1 MKKKTTI
8 LLLAGSLMIAGI
20 AALLYQSQNS
30 RNQIRH
36 YTAFFSTTGEE
47 ITSDNDMKK
56 KIAEQIGA
64 DCEETWLK
72 GQTKDNALNAYIA
85 AGEYPDFISGESKLY
100 DAGALIPIDEYW
112 DNYPNIKNYL
122 TEEQWDL
129 FRQAD
134 GHIYWIPQFG
144 VSQGQ
149 DTEVIHSGE
158 AFWIQTRVLKWADY
172 PEITT
177 VDEYFDLIEAYVQA
191 NPVMPDGKKNVP
203 FTVLCDDWR
212 FFCLENVPQFL
223 DGYPNDGSCM
233 VDPGNDQVI
242 DYNTTETARRYFQK
256 LNEEY
261 HKGIFDPQSF
271 TSTYEEYLDKLG
283 TGAVLG
289 MVDQWWQFY
298 YNLAEPY
305 ETNGLSDLGCD
316 YVPLP
321 ITMDKGTSNQWHTS
335 RNAEMDTSS
344 GLSITTS
351 CEDVQGALQFVNDLL
366 DSDITKLRFWGEKDL
381 DYSVDENGM
390 FYMNSEQGKRH
401 GDSVLNESHFCPY
414 SYFPRVEGLLDDGIN
429 AFSIEYQPVEF
440 MKSLKPDIRECF
452 EAYDVQNYVELL
464 GTNEAPGAWYPMYS
478 YTQSL
483 SSKSKGGMIRD
494 EIDAV
499 KRNWLPQVIMSDDF
513 ASTWDAYMAA
523 YQKCDPQDYFDIL
536 QRHVDQILR

>member
-158 AFWIQTRVLKWADY
+158 AF
-172 PEITT
+172 
-177 VDEYFDLIEAYVQA
+177 
-191 NPVMPDGKKNVP
+191 
-203 FTVLCDDWR
+203 
-212 FFCLENVPQFL
+212 
-223 DGYPNDGSCM
+223 
-233 VDPGNDQVI
+233 
-242 DYNTTETARRYFQK
+242 
-256 LNEEY
+256 
-261 HKGIFDPQSF
+261 
-271 TSTYEEYLDKLG
+271 
-283 TGAVLG
+283 
-289 MVDQWWQFY
+289 
-298 YNLAEPY
+298 
-305 ETNGLSDLGCD
+305 
-316 YVPLP
+316 
-321 ITMDKGTSNQWHTS
+321 
-335 RNAEMDTSS
+335 
-344 GLSITTS
+344 
-351 CEDVQGALQFVNDLL
+351 
-366 DSDITKLRFWGEKDL
+366 
-381 DYSVDENGM
+381 
-390 FYMNSEQGKRH
+390 
-401 GDSVLNESHFCPY
+401 
-414 SYFPRVEGLLDDGIN
+414 
-429 AFSIEYQPVEF
+429 
-440 MKSLKPDIRECF
+440 
-452 EAYDVQNYVELL
+452 
-464 GTNEAPGAWYPMYS
+464 
-478 YTQSL
+478 
-483 SSKSKGGMIRD
+483 
-494 EIDAV
+494 
-499 KRNWLPQVIMSDDF
+499 
-513 ASTWDAYMAA
+513 
-523 YQKCDPQDYFDIL
+523 
-536 QRHVDQILR
+536 